1 MRLPQ
6 DGAMAAP
13 LGHVISQGRAASSRR
28 VARGL
33 VRSGSGAEPLVVD
46 GDRFSPPARLRDEAT
61 KRAPRPHRCPGT
73 VVPVTFLCP
82 SPTAPRARSIL
93 CSGKTEE
100 TSSVPRAGGGLWR
113 HYQILNILKNHH
125 LGSLRLRGIGLRFC
139 VCLFGGRGGGGG
151 LLRKVGMWLPQSPA
165 APEAWGT
172 AKVTRRRHQPF

>member
-33 VRSGSGAEPLVVD
+33 LRSGSGAEPLVVD

-82 SPTAPRARSIL
+82 SPTAPRARSLL

-113 HYQILNILKNHH
+113 HYQILNILRNHH
-125 LGSLRLRGIGLRFC
+125 LGSLRLRGIGLHFC

>member
-82 SPTAPRARSIL
+82 SPTAPRARSLL

-113 HYQILNILKNHH
+113 HYQILNILRNHH

>member
-33 VRSGSGAEPLVVD
+33 LRSGSGAEPLVVD

-61 KRAPRPHRCPGT
+61 KRTPRPHRCPGT

-82 SPTAPRARSIL
+82 SPTAPRARSLL

-113 HYQILNILKNHH
+113 HYQILNILRNHH

-139 VCLFGGRGGGGG
+139 VCLFGGRGRGRGSAEKGGDVATPEPSSPRG
-151 LLRKVGMWLPQSPA
+151 LGYS
-165 APEAWGT
+165 ESN
-172 AKVTRRRHQPF
+172 

>member
-1 MRLPQ
+1 
-6 DGAMAAP
+6 MAAP

-125 LGSLRLRGIGLRFC
+125 LDSLRLRGIGLRFC
-139 VCLFGGRGGGGG
+139 VCLFGGRGRGRGSAEKGGD
-151 LLRKVGMWLPQSPA
+151 VA
-165 APEAWGT
+165 APEPSSPRGLGYSESN
-172 AKVTRRRHQPF
+172 

>member
-33 VRSGSGAEPLVVD
+33 LRSGSGAEPLVVD

>member
-33 VRSGSGAEPLVVD
+33 LRSGSGAEPLVVD

-82 SPTAPRARSIL
+82 SPTAPRARSLL

-113 HYQILNILKNHH
+113 HYQILNILRNHH

-139 VCLFGGRGGGGG
+139 VCLFGGRGWGRGSAEKGGD
-151 LLRKVGMWLPQSPA
+151 VA
-165 APEAWGT
+165 APEPSSPRGLGYSESN
-172 AKVTRRRHQPF
+172 